1 MKSGPLVSAVVPT
14 YGRPEHLVS
23 AVRSVAAQTYDPIEL
38 IVVDDC
44 SPDPIAPQLDGVDLS
59 TLDRVVV
66 RRHET
71 NRGANAARNTGIEE
85 ARGEYVAFL
94 DDDDRWKP
102 QKIASQLAT
111 FRAAPDSTG
120 VVYTGLDVVDASGDR
135 IGRSIKSHGG
145 EVTRTLLRGASIG
158 SFTRLLVRRD
168 ALDAVGRLD
177 ESLPGWQDRDL
188 NIRLSRVCRYEP
200 VTEPLAVHRRG
211 SHDQIGDDYEGK
223 RDEAYPRLIAK
234 HRSLAAEYGA
244 AVERRF
250 LATQTVA
257 LAKAA
262 LASDRPGAARKH
274 LLAAIRH
281 DPRYW
286 PPYAYV
292 ALTGGEPI
300 YRGAKTVKRYL
311 DRVRRPGSGT
321 DHPTAVD

>member
-1 MKSGPLVSAVVPT
+1 MESGPLVSAVVPT
-14 YGRPEHLVS
+14 YGRPEYLGS

-44 SPDPIAPQLDGVDLS
+44 SPDPVAPHLDELDLS
-59 TLDRVVV
+59 GLDRVVV

-85 ARGEYVAFL
+85 ARGEFVAFL

-102 QKIASQLAT
+102 RKIAAQMAT

-120 VVYTGLDVVDASGDR
+120 VVYTGLDVVDEAGDA
-135 IGRSIKSHGG
+135 IGRSIRSHSGD
-145 EVTRTLLRGASIG
+145 VTRTLLCGASIV
-158 SFTRLLVRRD
+158 SITRLLVRRD
-168 ALDAVGRLD
+168 ALDAVVGLD

-188 NIRLSRVCRYEP
+188 NIRLSRECRYEP
-200 VTEPLAVHRRG
+200 VTDPLAVHRRG
-211 SHDQIGDDYEGK
+211 NHDQIGDEYEGK
-223 RDEAYPRLIAK
+223 RDEAYPRLVSK

-250 LATQTVA
+250 LATQTLA

-286 PPYAYV
+286 QPYAYV
-292 ALTGGEPI
+292 ALTGGQPF
-300 YRGAKTVKRYL
+300 YRGVKTLKRYVE
-311 DRVRRPGSGT
+311 RVLGTVSGT
-321 DHPTAVD
+321 DRPTAVD